1 MNGKKRQKREK
12 KDNKRP
18 CVPTA
23 IVRTKSLAKIWGM
36 VKNSV
41 NFKREISLTGNAEEV
56 STSKMYNKN
65 VEIKIARSQN
75 NHYSVNVMNEIKTK
89 SNVNNNA
96 KRKRGEKA
104 NLSQSILSCVYVSS
118 VNFVILLFFAMEIR
132 NTPNYHYVNCMDGR

>member
-41 NFKREISLTGNAEEV
+41 NFKREISLTEMQKKYQHRKCITR
-56 STSKMYNKN
+56 TSKL
-65 VEIKIARSQN
+65 
-75 NHYSVNVMNEIKTK
+75 K
-89 SNVNNNA
+89 SRAHHTTIIV
-96 KRKRGEKA
+96 
-104 NLSQSILSCVYVSS
+104 L
-118 VNFVILLFFAMEIR
+118 M
-132 NTPNYHYVNCMDGR
+132 

>member
-65 VEIKIARSQN
+65 VEIKITRSPH
-75 NHYSVNVMNEIKTK
+75 NHYSVNVIIEIKTK

-96 KRKRGEKA
+96 KRKRGEKSKSVTKYFVMRLCLFRKLCNVA
-104 NLSQSILSCVYVSS
+104 FFCYGNSKYTKLSLCKLY
-118 VNFVILLFFAMEIR
+118 
-132 NTPNYHYVNCMDGR
+132 GW